1 MHLSGLRVRDFRN
14 LAQVDLALGPHAT
27 VITGANGQGKTN
39 LLEALYVLA
48 TLKPLR
54 ASRLAELVRF
64 GSTLARAEGRFT
76 LQGAERL
83 IAVEIEKGERRAFVD
98 GKAAPSLE
106 AYFGGVSV
114 VTFTPDDLALVKAG
128 PEARRR
134 FLDRAVFN
142 RYPAY
147 LAESRAYG
155 KALRSRNR
163 LLRERA
169 EPALIAA
176 FDGPLAQAGA
186 RLWGRRRALLAE
198 LAPRAVKAFGEISSG
213 ASADSAA
220 PLTLEYKIAGRP
232 TLDGGDEAF
241 QSQVLAA
248 LLSERLGRDRERGFT
263 SVGPHADDLE
273 LRHGERLARAYAS
286 QGQQRALVL
295 ALKLGEIDHLA
306 EALGRPPLL
315 LLDDVSSE
323 LDPEKNAHLMRTL
336 RSRAGQALLTT
347 TDPRLVA
354 EGAGDDAVYVSIRG
368 GALVQSLGE
377 R

>member
-14 LAQVDLALGPHAT
+14 LAHVDLALGPRAT

-155 KALRSRNR
+155 KALRSRNK
-163 LLRERA
+163 LLREHA
-169 EPALIAA
+169 PPALVAA

-186 RLWGRRRALLAE
+186 RVWVRRRALLAE
-198 LAPRAVKAFGEISSG
+198 LAPRAARAFGEISAG
-213 ASADSAA
+213 AAA
-220 PLTLEYKIAGRP
+220 ESPLALEYKVAGRP
-232 TLDGGDEAF
+232 ELGGGDEAA
-241 QSQVLAA
+241 QANALGA
-248 LLSERLGRDRERGFT
+248 LLAERLGRDRERGFT